1 MLRITPS
8 PSYGEEDV
16 LKITEI
22 TRIDSTKT
30 FKLEGKLLG
39 PWLDELRSICMQS
52 IQRSEQISLDLA
64 AVTFVDGAGASLMG
78 ELIRQGVTITQCSG
92 FVAELLH
99 VKKK

>member
-1 MLRITPS
+1 
-8 PSYGEEDV
+8 V
-16 LKITEI
+16 LKISEI
-22 TRIDSTKT
+22 ARSDSATT

-39 PWLDELRSICMQS
+39 PWLEELRSICMRS

-64 AVTFVDGAGASLMG
+64 AVTFVDGPGATLMT
-78 ELIRQGVTITQCSG
+78 ELIRQGVTIVECSG